1 MIIDMQNTSH
11 VLKVAGNHFN
21 VCVTFISIFIFT
33 LIPEKKRKKKQ
44 VNCFVNFNNGLKYSW

>member
-33 LIPEKKRKKKQ
+33 LIPEKKRKKKAGELL
-44 VNCFVNFNNGLKYSW
+44 CKF